1 MILAGDIYQLE
12 AIEFGNWF
20 YYTKEIILTKGAK
33 VELSNT
39 WRTDDQK
46 LIELWNEVREHKP
59 LITEKMA
66 MDGPFSEEL
75 GANLLKKDGYK
86 DNVVLCLNYD
96 GKFGLNNMNNYF
108 QCANHEGEAVVWGE
122 WIYKKVIRFCSM
134 ILNVFQYFTII

>member
-1 MILAGDIYQLE
+1 M
-12 AIEFGNWF
+12 
-20 YYTKEIILTKGAK
+20 
-33 VELSNT
+33 SNT

-46 LIELWNEVREHKP
+46 LIELWNEVREHKQ

-108 QCANHEGEAVVWGE
+108 QCANHEGEAVVWGGKNGY
-122 WIYKKVIRFCSM
+122 IKKVIRFCSM

>member
-1 MILAGDIYQLE
+1 M
-12 AIEFGNWF
+12 
-20 YYTKEIILTKGAK
+20 
-33 VELSNT
+33 SNT

-46 LIELWNEVREHKP
+46 LIELWNEVREHKQ

-108 QCANHEGEAVVWGE
+108 QCANHEGEAVVWGGE
-122 WIYKKVIRFCSM
+122 KMDI
-134 ILNVFQYFTII
+134 